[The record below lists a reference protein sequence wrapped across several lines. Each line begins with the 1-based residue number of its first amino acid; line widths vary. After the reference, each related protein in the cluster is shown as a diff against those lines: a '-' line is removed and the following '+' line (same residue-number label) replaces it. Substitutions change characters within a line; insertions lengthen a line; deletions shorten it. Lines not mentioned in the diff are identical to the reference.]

1 MIDWLPIGIRG
12 SSVYFPDAIS
22 SIFQM
27 KNIDPTEI
35 FSTLS
40 NPVRL
45 RCLCLIATVEDVC
58 VCEIEESL
66 QIAQPAAS
74 KALNALKTAGI
85 VTARRQANWNYY
97 CLAADLPDWL
107 REIVRRTVEELSSHK
122 PFQADRNRL
131 AKLNVRPTACS

>member
-35 FSTLS
+35 FAALS

-45 RCLCLIATVEDVC
+45 RCLYLIATVDDVC

-74 KALNALKTAGI
+74 KALNALKMAGI
-85 VTARRQANWNYY
+85 VTARRQANWSYY
-97 CLAADLPDWL
+97 RLAADLPDWL
-107 REIVRRTVEELSSHK
+107 REIVRRTVEELSSQK

-131 AKLNVRPTACS
+131 AKLNVRPTACT